1 STVISGAEAAVV
13 EVAGLLETEGVK
25 TKRLRVSHAFH
36 SPLMEPMLAEFR
48 RVAEGLSYA
57 PPRIPVVSNVTG
69 LVADAEAL
77 CSAEYWVR
85 HVRETVRFADGVKSL
100 VDQGVTTHLELG
112 PDGVLSGTGQ
122 ECAPDATFAPALRT
136 GRDEAASL
144 LEALAQIHVRG
155 GSVDW
160 AALLAPARPRTVELP
175 TYAFQRERYWL
186 ESAAATA
193 DVASAGLG
201 SAEHPLLG
209 AAVTLPDSDGCLFTG
224 RLSARTHAWL
234 ADHEVLGA
242 VMLPGTAFVELAL
255 HAGDR
260 VGCARLEELTLEA
273 PLVLPEHGGVQT
285 RVTVSDADDS
295 GRRALT
301 VHSRQDG
308 EEGPWLRHATGSV
321 APEPSTSAR
330 TALAESVWPPRDA
343 EPVALDGH
351 YERLAETGLRYGPV
365 FQGLRGVWRR
375 GTEVFAE
382 VALDDEAEQD
392 PRRFGLH
399 PALLDAALHAV
410 GAAATATSEEIRL
423 PFSWSGVS
431 VYAAGAAMLRVRL
444 TPTGPDGMALSME
457 VMDGTGAP
465 VATVDSLATRPV
477 SPEQVNAA
485 RGAVHQSLFQL
496 NWSLLPGTEAPVESA
511 VAEVAPLDGVDWHDM
526 AAFGEA
532 IGSEGAVP
540 PAVVCV
546 APSVPTTDGDAI
558 RDVIHRALELVRG
571 WLAEERF
578 AGSRLVIATHGAVT
592 VEDDEDGEGS
602 QKDKAVVDLAAAA
615 VWGLVRTA
623 QTEHPDRFVLVD
635 LDGGGR
641 EPEHEAGRR
650 PLTPETLSLLS
661 AAVASGE
668 PQVAVR
674 GGRLL
679 APRLGR
685 VRTTETTP
693 TAEAATHSAV
703 LSATHSAV
711 WDAEGTVLV
720 TGATG
725 TLGGLVAR
733 HLVAERG
740 VRHLLLVSRRGADA
754 PGARALEDDLVAA
767 GASVTWAACDV
778 ADRGALTAAVKGVSA
793 AHPLRGVVHTAGV
806 LDDGVIASLTPER
819 VNAVLRPKMDAAIAL
834 HELTEAVDL
843 SAFVVFSS
851 AAGTFGMAGQANYA
865 AANATLDALIR
876 RRRASGLPGLSLAWG
891 LWDERDGMA
900 GGLAETNLRR
910 MGRAGVD
917 GLSPEEGLALFDAG
931 CAGELPVVIPMRLDP
946 AKARGADGE
955 VPHVMRELVRPMAR
969 RATAEGTGAAGDLRE
984 RLTAASSKQDGERL
998 VLDLVRRCVATVLG
1012 HGGAAAVEPGRAF
1025 KDFGFDSLT
1034 AVELRN
1040 RLGTATGLRLTA
1052 TLVFD
1057 YPNPIALARHLH
1069 QELTDGDDG
1078 VRTAQSAHPA
1088 LPAGKA
1094 DTGDNLVAI
1103 VGMACRFPGGARSPE
1118 ELWRLLAAGGDAIS
1132 GFPVNRGWDVAGLY
1146 DPDPEADGK
1155 SYAREGGFLHTAGE
1169 FDPAFFGISPREALA
1184 MDPQQRLLLET
1195 SWEAFER
1202 AGIDATTLRGSATGV
1217 FAGLMYHDY
1226 GSQLQSVPEGAE
1238 GYLAT
1243 GGSGSIAS
1251 GRVAYTFG
1259 LEGPAV
1265 TIDTACSSSLVA
1277 LHLAAQ
1283 ALRQGECSLAL
1294 AGGVAVMSTPA
1305 TFVEF
1310 SRQRGLAPD
1319 GRCKPFAAAADGTGW
1334 GEGVGMLLLERL
1346 SDARRN
1352 GHQVLAVVRGSA
1364 VNQDGA
1370 SNGLTAP
1377 NGPSQQRVIRAALAN
1392 ARLTAAEVD
1401 AVEAHGTGTTLGD
1414 PIEAQA
1420 LLATYGRERTD
1431 EQPLWLGSIKSNIGH
1446 TQAAAGVAGIMKMVL
1461 AMRHGLLPR
1470 TLGVDEPSTHIDWT
1484 AGAVE
1489 LLTEAR
1495 PWPETDRPRRAGV
1508 SSFGLS
1514 GTNAHIILEQAPS
1527 TEDETSESTGEL
1539 APAVVPWVL
1548 SAKSDAGVREQAG
1561 RLLALV
1567 TGEAGPTVADIG
1579 LSLVTTRAEFERR
1592 AVVLG
1597 GDRTAL
1603 VSGLTALAE
1612 GREVSGV
1619 VRGAVVGS
1627 DARTAFV
1634 FPGQGSQWVG
1644 MAAGLLESSP
1654 VFAERLEECAAAL
1667 APFVEWSLVDVLG
1680 DAVALERVDVV
1691 QPVLWAV
1698 MVSLA
1703 ELWRSYGVEPA
1714 AVIGHSQGEIAAAC
1728 VAGALSLEDAA
1739 RVVALRSKALRALS
1753 GLGGMVSVSLPVEAV
1768 RERLAPWGE
1777 RLSVAAVNG
1786 PSAVVVSG
1794 DADALDELLAACEAD
1809 EIRARRIPVD
1819 YASHCAHVE
1828 AIEGEL
1834 SHELAGISPRSASI
1848 PFYST
1853 VTGGVLDT
1861 ADLDAAYWYRNL
1873 RQTVRFDETVRALLS
1888 DGFDTFIEASAH
1900 PVLTMGVEQTAE
1912 DHGTR
1917 VTAVGSLRRDEGGLD
1932 RFAISLAEAYVGG
1945 ASVDWAGVFAGAG
1958 ARRVDLPTYAF
1969 QHQRYWVEPSAV
1981 AGDVS
1986 SAGLVSADHPL
1997 LGAAVALPESGGRL
2011 FTGRLSLRTHP
2022 WLADHTVH
2030 GTALLPGSALV
2041 ELALRAGDAVGCGH
2055 LEQLTQETPLA
2066 LPESGAVQLQL
2077 TVGGPDDS
2085 GRRTVN
2091 LYSRFEDGPAD
2102 LPWTHHAT
2110 GVLTMEGPTA
2120 PAETGLGQWPP
2131 ADASPIDLA
2140 DRYAS
2145 AAAYGGIEYGP
2156 AFHALR
2162 HAWRRGAEIFAEVG
2176 LAEDM
2181 RSEAGRFGLHP
2192 VLLDAA
2198 LHAVADPMADD
2209 GGRVGLPYRWTGLSL
2224 YATGATTLRVR
2235 LSTERPDGM
2244 AILMADESGHAVAE
2258 VAAVATRTFVSE
2270 QLTGGRRPHE
2280 SLFRVEWMSVPA
2292 GSAGVVPDHVHWSI
2306 VGPEGDELRT
2316 ALETSGGRIDE
2327 YDDMGALLRPDASA
2341 ADVPDL
2347 VLLPFL
2353 TASATGSAVAEDDLV
2368 SATRRAT
2375 HRALDALQVWLA
2387 EERCADSRLV
2397 VVTRG
2402 AVAAVPGEDVPDAAA
2417 AAVWGLVRS
2426 AQAEH
2431 PDRFVLVDLDNL
2443 EWAAEAIGAAV
2454 ATGEPQLAVRGGGA
2468 YAPRLTRALVPVA
2481 TQRDAV
2487 WEPGGSVLIT
2497 GASGVLGGLVARHV
2511 VARHGVRSVVLV
2523 SRRGRDA
2530 AGAAELEAELADIGA
2545 RVVFEACDV
2554 ADREALAG
2562 VLARIPADRPLRGVV
2577 HAAGVLDDGLVESLS
2592 PERIDA
2598 VLRPK
2603 VDAAVH
2609 LDELT
2614 RYLDLSAFVMFSS
2627 AAATFGAAGQG
2638 NYAAANMFLDALAA
2652 RRRARG
2658 LAGVSLAWG
2667 FWAERSDMTGHLGEV
2682 DMARMARFGMTPLTA
2697 DEGLALFD
2705 AAHTTDDAL
2714 LVPTRMD
2721 VAVLRAHARPGTT
2734 PALLRH
2740 LIGVPARRV
2749 IDATADDQ
2757 GGATALVRRLLDLP
2771 RSEREDVLLELV
2783 TDHAGAVLG
2792 HTESDAIAPDRAFS
2806 DIGFDSLTA
2815 VELRN
2820 RLNAA
2825 TGLRL
2830 PATLVFDYP
2839 TPTAVARHI
2848 LGELMGSLPAAAE
2861 TPARD
2866 RTRAMP
2872 SGRGAMSDDEPI
2884 AIVGMGCRFP
2894 GGVRTPE
2901 ELWQLLISGGDA
2913 ISGLPDDR
2921 GWDLEGLYHPDPDH
2935 RGTAYA
2941 REGGFLYDAG
2951 DFDPEFFG
2959 ISPREALAM
2968 DPQQRLLL
2976 ETSWEALERAGI
2988 DPASV
2993 RGSQTGVFCGLT
3005 YHDYTDAV
3013 QQAGEATEGYLM
3025 TGNAGSV
3032 ASGRISYTFG
3042 FEGPAVTV
3050 DTACSSSLVALH
3062 WAAQAL
3068 RQGECSLALAGGAT
3082 VMASPLAF
3090 VEFSRQRGLAPDGR
3104 CKPFT
3109 GAADGTGWAEGVG
3122 MLLLERLSDARRNG
3136 HQVLAVVRGSAINQ
3150 DGASNG
3156 LTAPN
3161 GPSQQRVIRAALESA
3176 RLSAA
3181 EVDAVEAHGTGTK
3194 LGDPI
3199 EAQALLAT
3207 YGQERGAEG
3216 RPLWLGAI
3224 KSNIG
3229 HAQAAAGVAGVMKM
3243 VLAMR
3248 HGVLPRTLHVDEPSP
3263 HVDWSA
3269 GAVELLTDAVEWP
3282 ETGRPR
3288 RAGVSSFGI
3297 SGTNAHVILEHAPEE
3312 RSVAEPVSDGLD
3324 EPALVPWVVSAKSE
3338 GALRAQ
3344 AERLL
3349 SYARSRAGAEASAA
3363 DVALSLVTT
3372 RSAFEHRAVVLAA
3385 DRAGLVDGLEA
3396 LSIGDPA
3403 PGVVQ
3408 GSVVSG
3414 KLAVLFS
3421 GQGSQRVG
3429 MGLGLCEAF
3438 PVFAEAFDEVCGRFE
3453 GVLERPLRGV
3463 ISGGVNGLDET
3474 VYTQCGLFAVEVA
3487 LFRLVESWGVRPD
3500 FVAGHSIG

>member
-1 STVISGAEAAVV
+1 ARGRLMQALPPGGVMVSVQAAEADVLPLLAGREAEVSVAAVNGPYSTVISGAEEAVT
-13 EVAGLLETEGVK
+13 EVAGQFEAQGVK

-48 RVAEGLSYA
+48 RVAEGLSYT
-57 PPRIPVVSNVTG
+57 PPRIPVVSNLTG
-69 LVADAEAL
+69 LIADAEAL

-85 HVRETVRFADGVKSL
+85 HVRETVRFADGVAAL
-100 VDQGVTTHLELG
+100 AEAGVTTSLELG
-112 PDGVLSGTGQ
+112 PDGVLSGMGQ

-144 LEALAQIHVRG
+144 LEALAQVHVRG

-186 ESAAATA
+186 EPAAATA

-301 VHSRQDG
+301 VHSREDG
-308 EEGPWLRHATGSV
+308 GEGPWLRHATGSV

-382 VALDDEAEQD
+382 VTLDEEAEQD

-496 NWSLLPGTEAPVESA
+496 NWSLLPGAEAPVEGA
-511 VAEVAPLDGVDWHDM
+511 VTEVAPLACVDWHDV
-526 AAFGEA
+526 AAFGEV
-532 IGSEGAVP
+532 IGSEGVVP

-546 APSVPTTDGDAI
+546 APPVPTTDGDAI

-592 VEDDEDGEGS
+592 VEDDEDDEDGEGN
-602 QKDKAVVDLAAAA
+602 QNDKAVVDLAAAA

-635 LDGGGR
+635 LDGGDR

-650 PLTPETLSLLS
+650 PLTPETLSPLS
-661 AAVASGE
+661 AALASGE

-693 TAEAATHSAV
+693 TAEAAPHSAPHSEV
-703 LSATHSAV
+703 HSATHSAV

-767 GASVTWAACDV
+767 GASVSWAACDV

-819 VNAVLRPKMDAAIAL
+819 VDAVLRPKLDAAIAL

-851 AAGTFGMAGQANYA
+851 AAGTFGTAGQANYA
-865 AANATLDALIR
+865 AANASLDALIR

-900 GGLAETNLRR
+900 GGLAEADLRR
-910 MGRAGVD
+910 IGRAGVD

-931 CAGELPVVIPMRLDP
+931 CAGELPVVVPMRLDP

-969 RATAEGTGAAGDLRE
+969 RAAAEGTGAAGDLRE
-984 RLTAASSKQDGERL
+984 RLAAASSEQDGERL
-998 VLDLVRRCVATVLG
+998 VLDLVRRCVAAVLG

-1094 DTGDNLVAI
+1094 DTGDDLVAI

-1118 ELWRLLAAGGDAIS
+1118 ELWRLLAAGDDAIS

-1226 GSQLQSVPEGAE
+1226 GSQLRSIPEGAE

-1392 ARLTAAEVD
+1392 ARLSAAEVD

-1461 AMRHGLLPR
+1461 AMRHGLLPQ

-1561 RLLALV
+1561 RLLSLV
-1567 TGEAGPTVADIG
+1567 AGETGPTVADIG
-1579 LSLVTTRAEFERR
+1579 LSLVTTRAAFERR

-1634 FPGQGSQWVG
+1634 FPGQGWQWVG

-1667 APFVEWSLVDVLG
+1667 APFVEWSLV
-1680 DAVALERVDVV
+1680 
-1691 QPVLWAV
+1691 
-1698 MVSLA
+1698 
-1703 ELWRSYGVEPA
+1703 
-1714 AVIGHSQGEIAAAC
+1714 
-1728 VAGALSLEDAA
+1728 
-1739 RVVALRSKALRALS
+1739 
-1753 GLGGMVSVSLPVEAV
+1753 
-1768 RERLAPWGE
+1768 
-1777 RLSVAAVNG
+1777 
-1786 PSAVVVSG
+1786 
-1794 DADALDELLAACEAD
+1794 
-1809 EIRARRIPVD
+1809 
-1819 YASHCAHVE
+1819 
-1828 AIEGEL
+1828 
-1834 SHELAGISPRSASI
+1834 
-1848 PFYST
+1848 
-1853 VTGGVLDT
+1853 
-1861 ADLDAAYWYRNL
+1861 
-1873 RQTVRFDETVRALLS
+1873 
-1888 DGFDTFIEASAH
+1888 
-1900 PVLTMGVEQTAE
+1900 
-1912 DHGTR
+1912 
-1917 VTAVGSLRRDEGGLD
+1917 
-1932 RFAISLAEAYVGG
+1932 
-1945 ASVDWAGVFAGAG
+1945 
-1958 ARRVDLPTYAF
+1958 
-1969 QHQRYWVEPSAV
+1969 
-1981 AGDVS
+1981 
-1986 SAGLVSADHPL
+1986 
-1997 LGAAVALPESGGRL
+1997 
-2011 FTGRLSLRTHP
+2011 
-2022 WLADHTVH
+2022 
-2030 GTALLPGSALV
+2030 
-2041 ELALRAGDAVGCGH
+2041 
-2055 LEQLTQETPLA
+2055 
-2066 LPESGAVQLQL
+2066 
-2077 TVGGPDDS
+2077 
-2085 GRRTVN
+2085 
-2091 LYSRFEDGPAD
+2091 
-2102 LPWTHHAT
+2102 
-2110 GVLTMEGPTA
+2110 
-2120 PAETGLGQWPP
+2120 
-2131 ADASPIDLA
+2131 
-2140 DRYAS
+2140 
-2145 AAAYGGIEYGP
+2145 
-2156 AFHALR
+2156 
-2162 HAWRRGAEIFAEVG
+2162 
-2176 LAEDM
+2176 
-2181 RSEAGRFGLHP
+2181 
-2192 VLLDAA
+2192 
-2198 LHAVADPMADD
+2198 
-2209 GGRVGLPYRWTGLSL
+2209 
-2224 YATGATTLRVR
+2224 
-2235 LSTERPDGM
+2235 
-2244 AILMADESGHAVAE
+2244 
-2258 VAAVATRTFVSE
+2258 
-2270 QLTGGRRPHE
+2270 
-2280 SLFRVEWMSVPA
+2280 
-2292 GSAGVVPDHVHWSI
+2292 
-2306 VGPEGDELRT
+2306 
-2316 ALETSGGRIDE
+2316 
-2327 YDDMGALLRPDASA
+2327 
-2341 ADVPDL
+2341 
-2347 VLLPFL
+2347 
-2353 TASATGSAVAEDDLV
+2353 
-2368 SATRRAT
+2368 
-2375 HRALDALQVWLA
+2375 
-2387 EERCADSRLV
+2387 
-2397 VVTRG
+2397 
-2402 AVAAVPGEDVPDAAA
+2402 
-2417 AAVWGLVRS
+2417 
-2426 AQAEH
+2426 
-2431 PDRFVLVDLDNL
+2431 
-2443 EWAAEAIGAAV
+2443 
-2454 ATGEPQLAVRGGGA
+2454 
-2468 YAPRLTRALVPVA
+2468 
-2481 TQRDAV
+2481 
-2487 WEPGGSVLIT
+2487 
-2497 GASGVLGGLVARHV
+2497 
-2511 VARHGVRSVVLV
+2511 
-2523 SRRGRDA
+2523 
-2530 AGAAELEAELADIGA
+2530 
-2545 RVVFEACDV
+2545 
-2554 ADREALAG
+2554 
-2562 VLARIPADRPLRGVV
+2562 
-2577 HAAGVLDDGLVESLS
+2577 
-2592 PERIDA
+2592 
-2598 VLRPK
+2598 
-2603 VDAAVH
+2603 
-2609 LDELT
+2609 
-2614 RYLDLSAFVMFSS
+2614 
-2627 AAATFGAAGQG
+2627 
-2638 NYAAANMFLDALAA
+2638 
-2652 RRRARG
+2652 
-2658 LAGVSLAWG
+2658 
-2667 FWAERSDMTGHLGEV
+2667 
-2682 DMARMARFGMTPLTA
+2682 
-2697 DEGLALFD
+2697 
-2705 AAHTTDDAL
+2705 
-2714 LVPTRMD
+2714 
-2721 VAVLRAHARPGTT
+2721 
-2734 PALLRH
+2734 
-2740 LIGVPARRV
+2740 
-2749 IDATADDQ
+2749 
-2757 GGATALVRRLLDLP
+2757 
-2771 RSEREDVLLELV
+2771 
-2783 TDHAGAVLG
+2783 
-2792 HTESDAIAPDRAFS
+2792 
-2806 DIGFDSLTA
+2806 
-2815 VELRN
+2815 
-2820 RLNAA
+2820 
-2825 TGLRL
+2825 
-2830 PATLVFDYP
+2830 
-2839 TPTAVARHI
+2839 
-2848 LGELMGSLPAAAE
+2848 
-2861 TPARD
+2861 
-2866 RTRAMP
+2866 
-2872 SGRGAMSDDEPI
+2872 
-2884 AIVGMGCRFP
+2884 
-2894 GGVRTPE
+2894 
-2901 ELWQLLISGGDA
+2901 
-2913 ISGLPDDR
+2913 
-2921 GWDLEGLYHPDPDH
+2921 
-2935 RGTAYA
+2935 
-2941 REGGFLYDAG
+2941 
-2951 DFDPEFFG
+2951 
-2959 ISPREALAM
+2959 
-2968 DPQQRLLL
+2968 
-2976 ETSWEALERAGI
+2976 
-2988 DPASV
+2988 
-2993 RGSQTGVFCGLT
+2993 
-3005 YHDYTDAV
+3005 
-3013 QQAGEATEGYLM
+3013 
-3025 TGNAGSV
+3025 
-3032 ASGRISYTFG
+3032 
-3042 FEGPAVTV
+3042 
-3050 DTACSSSLVALH
+3050 
-3062 WAAQAL
+3062 
-3068 RQGECSLALAGGAT
+3068 
-3082 VMASPLAF
+3082 
-3090 VEFSRQRGLAPDGR
+3090 
-3104 CKPFT
+3104 
-3109 GAADGTGWAEGVG
+3109 
-3122 MLLLERLSDARRNG
+3122 
-3136 HQVLAVVRGSAINQ
+3136 
-3150 DGASNG
+3150 
-3156 LTAPN
+3156 
-3161 GPSQQRVIRAALESA
+3161 
-3176 RLSAA
+3176 
-3181 EVDAVEAHGTGTK
+3181 
-3194 LGDPI
+3194 
-3199 EAQALLAT
+3199 
-3207 YGQERGAEG
+3207 
-3216 RPLWLGAI
+3216 
-3224 KSNIG
+3224 
-3229 HAQAAAGVAGVMKM
+3229 
-3243 VLAMR
+3243 
-3248 HGVLPRTLHVDEPSP
+3248 
-3263 HVDWSA
+3263 
-3269 GAVELLTDAVEWP
+3269 
-3282 ETGRPR
+3282 
-3288 RAGVSSFGI
+3288 
-3297 SGTNAHVILEHAPEE
+3297 
-3312 RSVAEPVSDGLD
+3312 
-3324 EPALVPWVVSAKSE
+3324 
-3338 GALRAQ
+3338 
-3344 AERLL
+3344 
-3349 SYARSRAGAEASAA
+3349 
-3363 DVALSLVTT
+3363 
-3372 RSAFEHRAVVLAA
+3372 
-3385 DRAGLVDGLEA
+3385 
-3396 LSIGDPA
+3396 
-3403 PGVVQ
+3403 
-3408 GSVVSG
+3408 
-3414 KLAVLFS
+3414 
-3421 GQGSQRVG
+3421 
-3429 MGLGLCEAF
+3429 
-3438 PVFAEAFDEVCGRFE
+3438 
-3453 GVLERPLRGV
+3453 
-3463 ISGGVNGLDET
+3463 
-3474 VYTQCGLFAVEVA
+3474 
-3487 LFRLVESWGVRPD
+3487 
-3500 FVAGHSIG
+3500 